1 MFPLKILSLKKQN
14 PFGERKI
21 SQISPAV
28 RNYSPIFKIRPYFIA
43 QDLIKNASI
52 TSLPVECTSNQDK
65 MPRCS
70 SLITLL
76 RNPNLPSQKER
87 LILNKYLYAI
97 KEESDEHFK
106 KFIEMQNDKKLMRQ
120 EDIINEEEENFPKNI
135 PMSLMSASRYESNTS
150 IGSSIKVN
158 IPHRTKSRNCERVD
172 NSMTEVLETMR
183 KPFPRNL
190 PNKPFSQNYLN
201 RKSNSVF
208 RTFEG
213 KIEDI

>member
-1 MFPLKILSLKKQN
+1 
-14 PFGERKI
+14 
-21 SQISPAV
+21 
-28 RNYSPIFKIRPYFIA
+28 
-43 QDLIKNASI
+43 
-52 TSLPVECTSNQDK
+52 
-65 MPRCS
+65 
-70 SLITLL
+70 
-76 RNPNLPSQKER
+76 
-87 LILNKYLYAI
+87 
-97 KEESDEHFK
+97 
-106 KFIEMQNDKKLMRQ
+106 MQNDKKLMRQ

-183 KPFPRNL
+183 KPFVRNL